1 MPELSL
7 GSYVP
12 LEIYRSAPTIRET
25 SIGGKAWNATILTL
39 LLTVLGLVT
48 LESAPR
54 TIDALSMQ
62 AQNTVAELGMPTR
75 WRF

>member
-1 MPELSL
+1 MPPSNSDPGDRAPMPELSL

-12 LEIYRSAPTIRET
+12 LEIYRSAATIHDP
-25 SIGGKAWNATILTL
+25 SFGGKAWNATMLTL

-62 AQNTVAELGMPTR
+62 A
-75 WRF
+75 